1 MGHLQRRN
9 QKIKS
14 LFSFQHQTQPFSS
27 LQKKIQTA
35 LIFSASNPTRFHL
48 LGIKPNPFPSSEP
61 QTQPV
66 PIFLASNPTLTH
78 LLSVPNPFISF
89 QHQTQPAIIASEQNL
104 TRSHCISPSSC
115 FYFSPLHP
123 SFEDFQPPSF
133 SIYFSDL

>member
-89 QHQTQPAIIASEQNL
+89 QHQTPTCYHLLRTKPN
-104 TRSHCISPSSC
+104 P
-115 FYFSPLHP
+115 FSLHP
-123 SFEDFQPPSF
+123 SQFLLLLLSAPSL
-133 SIYFSDL
+133 I